1 MCRWAKEMLRNVRLS
16 CCVAGN
22 CHLQASDQDVKETL
36 ELLAE
41 RLKLPTGDRGISLL
55 RPYLSPSVQWTGW
68 S

>member
-1 MCRWAKEMLRNVRLS
+1 MLRNVRLS

-41 RLKLPTGDRGISLL
+41 RLKLPTGDRGM
-55 RPYLSPSVQWTGW
+55 GCMHFHD
-68 S
+68 